1 MGEVGAL
8 LADVKPWIEHSFYE
22 NAFTRPVAMRLAA
35 LCERYTDAKLK
46 LGGSSADA
54 DRREMLRL
62 TWQHYV
68 SRMYTDNQGTL
79 VSDTIIFEVLQQVEA
94 DTVKFV
100 SLSESTK
107 TLKRPLSPDQASRNE
122 PEIRAVD
129 IEASTSVKRHRQDL
143 MSSRFLSSVPV
154 KISGV
159 GDPGVYYFHACT
171 RML

>member
-8 LADVKPWIEHSFYE
+8 LADVKPWIEHSFYK
-22 NAFTRPVAMRLAA
+22 NAFTRPVAVRLTA

-79 VSDTIIFEVLQQVEA
+79 VSDGMIFEVFQQVEA
-94 DTVKFV
+94 DIEKFE
-100 SLSESTK
+100 SLSEPTK
-107 TLKRPLSPDQASRNE
+107 KLKRPLSIDQASRNE
-122 PEIRAVD
+122 PETRAVD
-129 IEASTSVKRHRQDL
+129 IEE
-143 MSSRFLSSVPV
+143 
-154 KISGV
+154 
-159 GDPGVYYFHACT
+159 T
-171 RML
+171 RGGLQMPKTCVTL

>member
-1 MGEVGAL
+1 MGDVGAL

-35 LCERYTDAKLK
+35 LCERYTDAKRK

-79 VSDTIIFEVLQQVEA
+79 VSDSIIFEVLQQVEA
-94 DTVKFV
+94 DTAKFA
-100 SLSESTK
+100 SLSEPTK
-107 TLKRPLSPDQASRNE
+107 TLKRPLSSDQVSRKE
-122 PEIRAVD
+122 LETVD
-129 IEASTSVKRHRQDL
+129 IEEPSSSKRLRQDL
-143 MSSRFLSSVPV
+143 
-154 KISGV
+154 
-159 GDPGVYYFHACT
+159 T
-171 RML
+171 

>member
-1 MGEVGAL
+1 
-8 LADVKPWIEHSFYE
+8 
-22 NAFTRPVAMRLAA
+22 MRLAA

-46 LGGSSADA
+46 LGGSSADS

-94 DTVKFV
+94 DTVKFA
-100 SLSESTK
+100 SLSEPTK
-107 TLKRPLSPDQASRNE
+107 TLKRPLSPDQASHNE

-143 MSSRFLSSVPV
+143 RSSR
-154 KISGV
+154 
-159 GDPGVYYFHACT
+159 
-171 RML
+171 